1 MIQVRLKTMERKTTV
16 SRAEVKAAW
25 AKVLGIHE
33 DTKTVRPAAKP
44 CKKTVVNKQG

>member
-1 MIQVRLKTMERKTTV
+1 MIQARLKTVERKTTV

-33 DTKTVRPAAKP
+33 DTKTVRPSPKP
-44 CKKTVVNKQG
+44 TKKTVVNKQG